1 MGLDEAVAHAQHQL
15 SNPLAAIL
23 AELQLLQM
31 ESTLATEHRAAVD
44 RVTQLVRRVISL
56 VRDLDQEFGTRD

>member
-15 SNPLAAIL
+15 SNPLAAVL

-31 ESTLATEHRAAVD
+31 ESTLAAEHRAAVD
-44 RVTQLVRRVISL
+44 RITQQVRRVITL
-56 VRDLDQEFGTRD
+56 VRDLDQTLGTRD